1 MPPACKRFQGLCTIA
16 SNLSAAATTASFR
29 HRSSATHALRSTS
42 TGSDPSLVLHTSA
55 GLGDKKV
62 EFMKACSK
70 AIASCLSK
78 PESYV
83 SVCVHDDA
91 AVIWAGDETPCALGV
106 VCSIG
111 QINQENNAALTAA
124 ISELI
129 EPFGVPSNRIYL
141 NVRSPPV
148 PGLAYAPLVC
158 AHVQCLLSA
167 QFFDVPR
174 ANCGWSG
181 RTFAG

>member
-1 MPPACKRFQGLCTIA
+1 MPGDPAGG
-16 SNLSAAATTASFR
+16 
-29 HRSSATHALRSTS
+29 TS
-42 TGSDPSLVLHTSA
+42 TVPLPPPPPRSGTDHLLLTPSAPPPRGSDPSLVLHTSA

-91 AVIWAGDETPCALGV
+91 AVIWAGEEAPCALGV

-141 NVRSPPV
+141 NVRSPRV